1 MSFSQ
6 YAVEL
11 CALLVDETYGELTSR
26 IFTILLRRGRL
37 PIKELSRHTRLTP
50 RQLRH
55 GLAVLVQ
62 QNLIYH
68 YTEDTGLTHYEADH
82 DAAYALVRSGKIM
95 AAVESRYG
103 TLAKDI
109 VHNLLL
115 LGHTKVVDLEKA
127 FEPKPVE
134 QTKENGREKGKGHN
148 TSNGTINGV
157 TSEVANGVNGHAEAV
172 IVPVGE
178 IHATLERLLIAG
190 VVEPIVESM
199 FRSPLDRYSKLEKD
213 ILRGSYGEKQK
224 GNKQKEEF
232 AARIKEGL
240 KEMRSEG
247 QNWRSKLN
255 KRPLNGEH
263 TNGVN
268 GPSKR
273 RRLSHGMTNGDH
285 VYEDEGKRLDPDL
298 VVRINHEKCKIILRN
313 LQLVE
318 YAKARIGTTTS
329 QVYGEL
335 LKQTEERIPRC
346 QPEPNVDDPYEKN
359 ELPAASTTEVAD
371 GLNKSVDAGFGIGK
385 MSMSKHNADDMEG
398 LEANG
403 TNGIKKEAN
412 GVDLGS
418 DEELD
423 DPFVDESASPAVRQP
438 KVTFQ
443 DTKAFS
449 SDHGADRS
457 NRILQV
463 RNHLHLLLNDDYHFI
478 QKAGVRGLGEYSVN
492 YPRLVATIREAELD
506 QLLLENFG
514 QSGRRLAKMMRRLGK
529 LEEKQLPN
537 LALMK
542 QKDVRTKL
550 AEMQMAGIIDIQE
563 VPRDG
568 VNRNNNTRTIFL
580 WYFDLERVSKILLE
594 RTYKAMSRL
603 LQRLDVE
610 RRRAHAILE
619 ITERTDVQDQAPE
632 NYLGA
637 DQLKE
642 LQNIQCR
649 EENIIGQV
657 SRLDELVGIFRDY

>member
-37 PIKELSRHTRLTP
+37 PIKELSRHTRLTH

-62 QNLIYH
+62 QNLVYH
-68 YTEDTGLTHYEADH
+68 YTEDTGLTHYEANH

-109 VHNLLL
+109 VYNLLL

-127 FEPKPVE
+127 FEPKQVE
-134 QTKENGREKGKGHN
+134 MSKENGKENSKDN
-148 TSNGTINGV
+148 TLPNRTTSGV
-157 TSEVANGVNGHAEAV
+157 TDGATNGANGHTEAD
-172 IVPVGE
+172 IIPVGE
-178 IHATLERLLIAG
+178 IHGSLEQLLIAG
-190 VVEPIVESM
+190 VVEPVVESM

-224 GNKQKEEF
+224 GTKQKEEF

-240 KEMRSEG
+240 REMRSEG
-247 QNWRSKLN
+247 QDWQSKFK
-255 KRPLNGEH
+255 KRPLGEH
-263 TNGVN
+263 ANGTNGS
-268 GPSKR
+268 SKR
-273 RRLSHGMTNGDH
+273 RRLSHGVTNGDH

-298 VVRINHEKCKIILRN
+298 VIRINHEKCKVILRN

-318 YAKARIGTTTS
+318 YAKDRIGTTTS

-335 LKQTEERIPRC
+335 LRQTEERIPRC
-346 QPEPNVDDPYEKN
+346 QPELNVDDPFEKN

-371 GLNKSVDAGFGIGK
+371 GLDKSVDAEFGIGK

-412 GVDLGS
+412 GVNPGS
-418 DEELD
+418 DEEL

-443 DTKAFS
+443 DTKAFP

-492 YPRLVATIREAELD
+492 YPRLMTTIQEAELD
-506 QLLLENFG
+506 QILLENFG
-514 QSGRRLAKMMRRLGK
+514 QSGRRLAKMMRKLGK

-619 ITERTDVQDQAPE
+619 ITERTDVQNQAPE
-632 NYLGA
+632 KYLGA

-642 LQNIQCR
+642 LQNIRCR
-649 EENIIGQV
+649 EKNIIGQV